1 MSQEVLMERMTWQEI
16 EAALKEGWDT
26 VVVMSGSIEQHGPHL
41 PIATDTLLG
50 YSLGK
55 LVAQKMGKTL
65 VAPVIR
71 PGLSEHHMAFKGS
84 LTLKPN
90 TFKAVVREVVDC
102 LVRHGFKKVVILSS
116 HGGNFRALTELS
128 KELAAE
134 YPQVEILSSAEMG
147 AEFDQTSEIGAKDGI
162 DKAAMGVHAGEEE
175 TSLMLAY
182 DEKQVR
188 KDRLA
193 LGFVGDLN
201 DKVHDEMIAQG
212 LHTITKNGVLGDAR
226 PANKERGE
234 KYADLI
240 AATIVKNL
248 VRIEPN

>member
-1 MSQEVLMERMTWQEI
+1 MSQEILMERMTWQEI
-16 EAALKEGWDT
+16 EAALKNGWDT

-50 YSLGK
+50 YSLAE
-55 LVAQKMGKTL
+55 LIAQKMGKTL

-84 LTLKPN
+84 LTLTPD
-90 TFKAVVREVVDC
+90 TFKAVVREVVNS

-116 HGGNFRALTELS
+116 HGGNFAALTELS
-128 KELAAE
+128 KQLAAE
-134 YPQVEILSSAEMG
+134 FPQVEILSSLDMG
-147 AEFDQTSEIGAKDGI
+147 AEFGATAALGAQDGI
-162 DKAAMGVHAGEEE
+162 DIQTQGVHAGEEE

-182 DEKQVR
+182 DETLVR
-188 KDRLA
+188 KDKLEQ
-193 LGFVGDLN
+193 GFMGDLAN
-201 DKVHDEMIAQG
+201 DKEADKLIHAG
-212 LHTITKNGVLGDAR
+212 LHTLTKNGVLGDAR
-226 PANKERGE
+226 PAKKERGV

-248 VRIEPN
+248 VKIEP